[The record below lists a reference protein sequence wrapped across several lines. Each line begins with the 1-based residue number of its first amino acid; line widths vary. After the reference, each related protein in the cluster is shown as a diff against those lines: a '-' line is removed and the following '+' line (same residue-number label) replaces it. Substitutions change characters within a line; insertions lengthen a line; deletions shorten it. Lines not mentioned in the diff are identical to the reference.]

1 MVSWSE
7 GSLASLEDEL
17 CRGETRVKVAQ
28 VGVGKIW
35 VRGGSAGGQGDPTFQ
50 EPRKGPGAEVFDLR
64 AECRPPRLLVPPQ
77 TAAFQGPK

>member
-35 VRGGSAGGQGDPTFQ
+35 VRGGSAGG
-50 EPRKGPGAEVFDLR
+50 
-64 AECRPPRLLVPPQ
+64 
-77 TAAFQGPK
+77 